1 MLVFSVKMPQENR
14 IDLGGTVRE
23 LKKKRKKKRKS
34 FPVVVEIKPID
45 LWFKSVAVP
54 LVFVL

>member
-1 MLVFSVKMPQENR
+1 MLVFSVTMPQENR
-14 IDLGGTVRE
+14 IDLGETTVRE
-23 LKKKRKKKRKS
+23 LKKKNRKS
-34 FPVVVEIKPID
+34 FPVVVEVKPID

>member
-1 MLVFSVKMPQENR
+1 MLVFSVTMPEENR
-14 IDLGGTVRE
+14 IDLGETTVRE
-23 LKKKRKKKRKS
+23 LKKNRKS
-34 FPVVVEIKPID
+34 FPVVVEVKPID